1 MTKITR
7 ALFTATLLALCP
19 QAALAQATTF
29 QTFVSAQ
36 RSDANACTLLAPCR
50 TFAAAQA
57 RTTAGG
63 IIDVLD
69 VAATAQSPSTSLD
82 RLPRWAREHGR
93 MSWCCR
99 RAPMRAAIR
108 PASAAAI
115 VASGLALPK
124 LTGHPRQEALARPR
138 TFDVTHEIAHDFD
151 LMRVIGRDF
160 NVSELIFDEKQQF
173 QTIEPVGPE
182 IVTEVRFVRDAS
194 DVNVE
199 VLGNERANFADCQ
212 AFLTRYSLREAQAAE
227 DHDKPPESLSG
238 RDSIKQS
245 VPHCDAAREFRDR
258 GNSATLDPTG
268 VAGQRTL
275 AFCRTFLRS
284 ECQVFRIGC
293 AWHPIGK
300 TACACSPLS

>member
-1 MTKITR
+1 MCTAAPGRRVWLLVFDAPDILWVVARGARCSNPRISHDEDHAGTVHRDPAR
-7 ALFTATLLALCP
+7 ALP

-160 NVSELIFDEKQQF
+160 NVSELIFDE
-173 QTIEPVGPE
+173 
-182 IVTEVRFVRDAS
+182 
-194 DVNVE
+194 
-199 VLGNERANFADCQ
+199 
-212 AFLTRYSLREAQAAE
+212 
-227 DHDKPPESLSG
+227 
-238 RDSIKQS
+238 
-245 VPHCDAAREFRDR
+245 
-258 GNSATLDPTG
+258 
-268 VAGQRTL
+268 
-275 AFCRTFLRS
+275 
-284 ECQVFRIGC
+284 
-293 AWHPIGK
+293 
-300 TACACSPLS
+300 